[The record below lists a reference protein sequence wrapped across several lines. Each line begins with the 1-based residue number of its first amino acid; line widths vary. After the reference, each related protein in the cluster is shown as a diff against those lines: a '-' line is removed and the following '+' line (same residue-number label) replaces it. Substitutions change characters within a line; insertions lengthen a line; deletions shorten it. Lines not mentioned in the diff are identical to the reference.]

1 MAEVDRVNYFKM
13 LIEALERNSVEVIL
27 SPNPK
32 EEAKKYAGAVVSFAA
47 SAAADTGVIFFTD
60 DLKRSALADHH
71 IAIVE
76 RGAIMP
82 DILAAY
88 RLALSKS
95 GKVFAS
101 SSASKT
107 ADIEG
112 KLVWGMHGPKR
123 FTVILEAEKN
133 EDSASVKE

>member
-1 MAEVDRVNYFKM
+1 MSENYFKM

-32 EEAKKYAGAVVSFAA
+32 EEAKKYAGAVVGFAA
-47 SAAADTGVIFFTD
+47 SAAADVGVIFFTGSE
-60 DLKRSALADHH
+60 LKRSALADHH
-71 IAIVE
+71 VAVVE

-82 DILAAY
+82 DIIAAY

-95 GKVFAS
+95 GKILAS

-112 KLVWGMHGPKR
+112 KLVWGMHGPRK